1 MTDLMTLPQGD
12 VRLLGT
18 DLARDL
24 LASTELARMAYVAKD
39 GTPRVFPM
47 QFHWN
52 GEELVFATFEGAQK
66 IRALRARPDVAITID
81 RPGPPSEILLLRG
94 RAEVTDVEG
103 MVPEYVWIHHHY
115 YGPEQGARNIA
126 GIDQPGLRMARI
138 VLRPT
143 WVGLVDFQSRLPG
156 PLSGKGA

>member
-1 MTDLMTLPQGD
+1 MTLPQGD

-18 DLARDL
+18 ELARDL
-24 LASTELARMAYVAKD
+24 LTSTELARMAYVAKD
-39 GTPRVFPM
+39 GTPRVFPI

-81 RPGPPSEILLLRG
+81 RPGPPPEVLQVRG
-94 RAEVTDVEG
+94 RAEVTEVEG
-103 MVPEYVWIHHHY
+103 IVPEYAWIHHHY

-126 GIDQPGLRMARI
+126 GIDRPGLRMARI
-138 VLRPT
+138 ALRPA
-143 WVGLVDFQSRLPG
+143 WVGLVDFQSRMPAPLGGPG
-156 PLSGKGA
+156 AA

>member
-1 MTDLMTLPQGD
+1 MTLPQGD

-24 LASTELARMAYVAKD
+24 LRSTELARMAYVAKD

-47 QFHWN
+47 QFQWN

-103 MVPEYVWIHHHY
+103 LVPEYVWIHHHY

-126 GIDQPGLRMARI
+126 GIDRPGLRMARI

-143 WVGLVDFQSRLPG
+143 WVGLVDFQTRLPA